1 MNKFQEK
8 NGGMTKSADLGFRKQ
23 MSFTN
28 SYFYNSK
35 PHFCGRVTEENL
47 DRSLHLEKQ
56 DVKKQGRKKVTG
68 AAIGNESYGPL
79 HNQKK
84 YGYKHDLSKKSDTT
98 KEILSGSKLPT
109 KKHFGGNFKNFPTKN
124 HIYAHSQ
131 KKTFTS
137 SQVKS
142 IPVSTTA
149 NFLGTSS
156 CQDVDVL
163 QGFHKK
169 KVKYRPIQ
177 AKDAINYKSWVEKPK
192 QDFSQTQVISKPQL
206 EVYQETKDAYRRN
219 KYFQSRGVFNSLW

>member
-1 MNKFQEK
+1 MSRNRAGRRSQEPQLA
-8 NGGMTKSADLGFRKQ
+8 MRVMDLYTIR
-23 MSFTN
+23 N
-28 SYFYNSK
+28 
-35 PHFCGRVTEENL
+35 
-47 DRSLHLEKQ
+47 
-56 DVKKQGRKKVTG
+56 
-68 AAIGNESYGPL
+68 
-79 HNQKK
+79 K
-84 YGYKHDLSKKSDTT
+84 YGYKHDLSKKSDAT

-177 AKDAINYKSWVEKPK
+177 AKDATPCPV
-192 QDFSQTQVISKPQL
+192 
-206 EVYQETKDAYRRN
+206 
-219 KYFQSRGVFNSLW
+219 